1 MMKSEFDKRLTKIVK
16 EGIKN
21 GKKRLKQIKKFKK
34 YNFPEEMINDLNDYF
49 TRHHGMVEFYLPY
62 PMGHGVEG
70 TELYQIF
77 KKYNKEKLLKGRLFT
92 KVNIDFPLI
101 WNIEK
106 GTYHIYLGESM
117 EEVRDW
123 D

>member
-1 MMKSEFDKRLTKIVK
+1 MKSEADKKIAKIVK
-16 EGIKN
+16 ESIKN
-21 GKKRLKQIKKFKK
+21 GKKRMKQIKKFKK

-49 TRHHGMVEFYLPY
+49 TRRHGMVEFYLPY

-77 KKYNKEKLLKGRLFT
+77 KKYNKEKLLKRRLFT

-101 WNIEK
+101 WNIQE

-117 EEVRDW
+117 KEIW

>member
-1 MMKSEFDKRLTKIVK
+1 MKRRSILKGVSSVWMMCALFLFPCILDLERLGCVLFVMANLIAAF
-16 EGIKN
+16 
-21 GKKRLKQIKKFKK
+21 L
-34 YNFPEEMINDLNDYF
+34 M
-49 TRHHGMVEFYLPY
+49 
-62 PMGHGVEG
+62 
-70 TELYQIF
+70 F

-106 GTYHIYLGESM
+106 DTYHIYLGESM
-117 EEVRDW
+117 EEVWDW

>member
-1 MMKSEFDKRLTKIVK
+1 MKSEFDKRLTKIVK

-49 TRHHGMVEFYLPY
+49 TRHHGMVEFYLSY

-77 KKYNKEKLLKGRLFT
+77 KKYNKEKLLKRKLFRKT
-92 KVNIDFPLI
+92 KIDFPLV
-101 WNIEK
+101 WNMEK
-106 GTYHIYLGESM
+106 DIYRIYLGESM
-117 EEVRDW
+117 KELW
-123 D
+123 G